1 MYTYVPVE
9 ARRGLGAGVAGSCEP
24 PTCVELGLMRPLEEK
39 QVMHASFGAAA
50 PARAKDSP

>member
-9 ARRGLGAGVAGSCEP
+9 ARRGLGAGVAGGCEP
-24 PTCVELGLMRPLEEK
+24 PTCVELGIMRPLEEK